1 VTVRSDVADAVRA
14 SFNTLS
20 LWPEVTELPPSARP
34 GIRVRGY
41 IKNGVLEQQALSNAV
56 RNVPALRAPESGGK
70 APLEIFREI
79 KHEEDIQTVLT
90 PALALGGLTDVQ
102 CTFHPGRVE
111 LHGSLTPQ
119 SKTAL
124 EDVVRAVEAQL
135 GVPVPFDIINDA
147 EVQTQKTNI
156 YVDQRS
162 PDSRKSIEKEEKS
175 AESFRIIAVSMG
187 AMKFV
192 TLESGERIFEGGEL
206 PGGFVLEHID
216 VDNLTLKKNGSS
228 TLYPLRETN
237 E

>member
-1 VTVRSDVADAVRA
+1 M
-14 SFNTLS
+14 
-20 LWPEVTELPPSARP
+20 
-34 GIRVRGY
+34 
-41 IKNGVLEQQALSNAV
+41 
-56 RNVPALRAPESGGK
+56 
-70 APLEIFREI
+70 
-79 KHEEDIQTVLT
+79 
-90 PALALGGLTDVQ
+90 Q

-135 GVPVPFDIINDA
+135 GVPVPFDIINSA

-192 TLESGERIFEGGEL
+192 TLESGERVFEGGEL

-228 TLYPLRETN
+228 TLYPLRENN